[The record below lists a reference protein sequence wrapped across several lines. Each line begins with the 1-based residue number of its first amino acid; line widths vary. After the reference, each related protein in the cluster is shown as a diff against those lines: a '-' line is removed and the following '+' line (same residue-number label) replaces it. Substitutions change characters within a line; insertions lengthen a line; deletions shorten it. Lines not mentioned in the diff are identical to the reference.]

1 MDDIVLPSSGRI
13 LKLQHLAIVFL
24 CHEMA
29 QGLEKEEKKQAG
41 LMKNKN
47 KSFKVTNLQ
56 KLLELHVVSV
66 K

>member
-47 KSFKVTNLQ
+47 KSFKVTHLQ
-56 KLLELHVVSV
+56 K
-66 K
+66 